1 MANCSLFICFIN
13 KGKNTVLS
21 NKTFYLFTRIFS
33 KFSKNKK
40 MSIDNQF
47 AQAQVDVKTLTKRPT
62 DAQLL
67 DLYAL
72 FKQATD
78 GDNDTKKP
86 GMFDIKG
93 QFKWNAWKNKAGMSK
108 DAAKQKYI
116 DLVSELL
123 KAYA

>member
-78 GDNDTKKP
+78 GDNDTKNQVCSISKVSLN
-86 GMFDIKG
+86 GMLGKIKL
-93 QFKWNAWKNKAGMSK
+93 A
-108 DAAKQKYI
+108 
-116 DLVSELL
+116 
-123 KAYA
+123 